1 MKQILIIT
9 LACLLF
15 SAPLFGQVQQSGVL
29 YLWEISAEKVWKRFG
44 DDETQQKY
52 KGEIK
57 DEKPDGLGIR
67 LFLDGTKY
75 MGQWQEGQQH
85 GQGTLSFADGS
96 KLTGEWKEDKEWNI
110 IKYDVDG
117 RVKDKYVDGVKL
129 VNNRKAG
136 VLFFRQ
142 EEGLLDWY
150 ETGDETEDYK
160 YVGEV
165 ENGKPNGWGIFTYPS
180 GEMYEGEYKDGKTHG
195 QGSFSYPDGKKGV
208 GEFRENKPW
217 NITEFDNESNI
228 IGEYVEGVLKVEII
242 EEGILFTYKEDGKWI
257 WLENGNAG
265 DGGKYEGQIE
275 NGKPNG
281 RGSLIYRNGTRYE
294 GKFKDGR
301 WDGRGTFSFPDGE
314 KWVGEFKDDA
324 PWNINWYDKGGKIIA
339 TWGNGV
345 KQ

>member
-142 EEGLLDWY
+142 EEGLLDW
-150 ETGDETEDYK
+150 
-160 YVGEV
+160 
-165 ENGKPNGWGIFTYPS
+165 
-180 GEMYEGEYKDGKTHG
+180 
-195 QGSFSYPDGKKGV
+195 
-208 GEFRENKPW
+208 
-217 NITEFDNESNI
+217 
-228 IGEYVEGVLKVEII
+228 
-242 EEGILFTYKEDGKWI
+242 
-257 WLENGNAG
+257 
-265 DGGKYEGQIE
+265 
-275 NGKPNG
+275 
-281 RGSLIYRNGTRYE
+281 
-294 GKFKDGR
+294 
-301 WDGRGTFSFPDGE
+301 
-314 KWVGEFKDDA
+314 
-324 PWNINWYDKGGKIIA
+324 
-339 TWGNGV
+339 
-345 KQ
+345 

>member
-1 MKQILIIT
+1 MKHILIIN

-15 SAPLFGQVQQSGVL
+15 SAPLFGQVQQNGVL

-96 KLTGEWKEDKEWNI
+96 KLTGEWKENKEWNI
-110 IKYDVDG
+110 IKYDADG
-117 RVKDKYVDGVKL
+117 RIKDKYVDGVKL

-142 EEGLLDWY
+142 EQGRLDWY

-165 ENGKPNGWGIFTYPS
+165 ENGKPNGWGVFTYPS